1 MTDRPEMPRPAVDRR
16 FSVAPMMDWTD
27 RHDRYF
33 LRQIS
38 RRALLFTEMI
48 TTGALIFGDAAR
60 HLAHDPSEHPVA
72 VQLGGSDP
80 RDLAIAARIAADAGY
95 DEINLN
101 CGCPS
106 DRVQSGRFGACLM
119 AEPALVA
126 ECVAAMAAVV
136 DVPVTVKCRIGIDD
150 QDEAETLFRF
160 VETVAAAGA
169 GTFYVHARKAWLK
182 GLSPKENREIPPLNY
197 PLVHALKRA
206 RPDLEILLNGG
217 LVDLDQAEAEIASGL
232 DGVML
237 GRAAYH
243 DPYILAEVDARIY
256 GEGDATA
263 PIADRIEIA
272 RRMLPYIEAEVS
284 RGTALIA
291 ITRHM
296 LGLFQGLPGAR
307 RFRRSLS
314 ENHARKG
321 AGPEVLVAALEEVS
335 SRRRD
340 AA

>member
-1 MTDRPEMPRPAVDRR
+1 MKDQWRKIA
-16 FSVAPMMDWTD
+16 VAPMMDWTD

-38 RRALLFTEMI
+38 RRAVLFTEMI
-48 TTGALIFGDAAR
+48 TTGALIYGDAAR
-60 HLAHDPSEHPVA
+60 HLAYDPSEHPVV

-80 RDLAIAARIAADAGY
+80 KDLATAARIAADAGY

-126 ECVAAMAAVV
+126 ECMAAMKAAV

-150 QDEAETLFRF
+150 QDETETLFRF
-160 VETVAAAGA
+160 VETVASAGV
-169 GTFYVHARKAWLK
+169 GVFYVHARKAWLK

-206 RPDLEILLNGG
+206 RPDLEILINGG
-217 LVDLDQAEAEIASGL
+217 LTTLDQAEVEIGGGL
-232 DGVML
+232 DGVMF

-243 DPYILAEVDARIY
+243 DPYILAEVDTRFY
-256 GEGDATA
+256 GETTRV
-263 PIADRIEIA
+263 PDRFEIA
-272 RRMLPYIEAEVS
+272 ERMLPYIEAECS
-284 RGTALIA
+284 RGTNLIA

-307 RFRRSLS
+307 AYRRHLS

-321 AGPEVLVAALEEVS
+321 AGPEVLVAALDEM
-335 SRRRD
+335 RRRGRH